1 MYLVNA
7 SSDQRLRLC
16 GMTGSLL
23 NKNSVDLEGL
33 NIDSLNIANL
43 GKAFYKSY
51 NYILLN
57 IKYIFIK

>member
-7 SSDQRLRLC
+7 SSVQRLRLC

-23 NKNSVDLEGL
+23 NKSSIDLEGL

-43 GKAFYKSY
+43 GKTFYKY
-51 NYILLN
+51 Y
-57 IKYIFIK
+57 KYIFIKYIIYFY

>member
-43 GKAFYKSY
+43 GKAFY
-51 NYILLN
+51 NLI
-57 IKYIFIK
+57 IIFY